1 MGDTFVLFSSSDR
14 VKRFYKKKGYET
26 VVEKRLVSFIYFIV
40 DSKTF
45 LLSVKSRDGCPYKYN
60 SG

>member
-1 MGDTFVLFSSSDR
+1 MIVTGGGGGVR
-14 VKRFYKKKGYET
+14 GYET
-26 VVEKRLVSFIYFIV
+26 VVEKRLVSFMYFIV

-45 LLSVKSRDGCPYKYN
+45 LLSVKSRDGCQYKYN